1 MNGKEHPVVYVS
13 LALSQQETHYAITG
27 LEPLAVVLF
36 LWLLYG
42 SNHDHSA
49 LKAMLQTLSANGK
62 RVRW

>member
-1 MNGKEHPVVYVS
+1 MSVWHFPNKKP
-13 LALSQQETHYAITG
+13 IM
-27 LEPLAVVLF
+27 PLQGWNLGCGVIF
-36 LWLLYG
+36 LWPLHR